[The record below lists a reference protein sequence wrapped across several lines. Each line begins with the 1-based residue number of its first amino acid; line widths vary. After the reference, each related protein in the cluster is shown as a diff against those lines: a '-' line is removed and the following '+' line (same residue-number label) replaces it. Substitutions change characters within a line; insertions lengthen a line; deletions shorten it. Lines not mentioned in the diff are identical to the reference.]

1 MRKLKTL
8 KLIYNDF
15 VHDINKANE
24 KLENNLSNL
33 KKEYQ
38 RNVVEEK
45 MKLLF
50 AISNG
55 EGLDF
60 EKIKVKYLK
69 PKEINSFTLVEPDEK
84 VEQPQIDEDLLD
96 KIEHD
101 GKEYYYEAKEKGV
114 VYDMNSK
121 PVGVF
126 KNGQIIFN

>member
-84 VEQPQIDEDLLD
+84 IEQPQIDEDLLD

-121 PVGVF
+121 PVGIF
-126 KNGQIIFN
+126 KNGQIVFN